1 MLFKIDARMFEAAAK
16 QAEATL
22 ARDKAQQLNL
32 EAMLTR
38 AQNLAKSGLG
48 SRADLDAAT
57 AAAAAIQATINADAA
72 AVETARLQVERTRIT
87 SPVAG
92 RTGALLVNRGAL
104 IRANDTAPLV
114 IINQMDPVFV
124 SFSVP
129 ARLLPQLQRAASG
142 GGLAV
147 EIAPAGGGDR
157 ASGRVTFLDNAV
169 DLSTDTIRLKATVRN
184 AARRLWPG
192 AFVDVSLQLSVQPH
206 AIVVPAAAVQQSQ
219 QGTFVYV
226 VKHDQT
232 VEMRPVKVAWSEGQD
247 TVIESGV
254 QSGETVVTD
263 GQLRLTP
270 GARITA
276 KAADEAEK

>member
-1 MLFKIDARMFEAAAK
+1 V
-16 QAEATL
+16 
-22 ARDKAQQLNL
+22 
-32 EAMLTR
+32 LTR

-72 AVETARLQVERTRIT
+72 AVETARIQVERTRIT
-87 SPVAG
+87 SPVPG
-92 RTGALLVNRGAL
+92 RTGALLVHRGAL

-114 IINQMDPVFV
+114 VINQMDSVFV
-124 SFSVP
+124 SFAVP
-129 ARLLPQLQRAASG
+129 ARLLPQLQRARST
-142 GGLAV
+142 GGLPV

-157 ASGRVTFLDNAV
+157 ATGRVTFIDNAV

-184 AARRLWPG
+184 ETRRLWPG
-192 AFVDVSLQLSVQPH
+192 AFVDVSLQLSVQPQ
-206 AIVVPAAAVQQSQ
+206 ALVVPASAVQQSQ

-226 VKHDQT
+226 VKSDQT
-232 VEMRPVKVAWSEGQD
+232 VEMRPVKVAWSEGRD
-247 TVIESGV
+247 SVIESGV
-254 QSGETVVTD
+254 RPGETVVTD

-276 KAADEAEK
+276 RAADDPEK